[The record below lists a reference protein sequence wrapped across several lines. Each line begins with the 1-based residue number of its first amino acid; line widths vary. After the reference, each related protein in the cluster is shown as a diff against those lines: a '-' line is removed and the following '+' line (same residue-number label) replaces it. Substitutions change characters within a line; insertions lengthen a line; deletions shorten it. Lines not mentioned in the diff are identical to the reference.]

1 MQKNGFQFYSSIFYL
16 VVWVDF
22 IVQNLLHD
30 WDRVTNSEVSE
41 GGEVSAD
48 PVFVRLLVA
57 FHVLLQVL
65 DEEWNVLATNQ
76 FLVTEFSVDLNL
88 KFLIIRIHS

>member
-1 MQKNGFQFYSSIFYL
+1 
-16 VVWVDF
+16 
-22 IVQNLLHD
+22 
-30 WDRVTNSEVSE
+30 
-41 GGEVSAD
+41 
-48 PVFVRLLVA
+48 VFVRLLVA